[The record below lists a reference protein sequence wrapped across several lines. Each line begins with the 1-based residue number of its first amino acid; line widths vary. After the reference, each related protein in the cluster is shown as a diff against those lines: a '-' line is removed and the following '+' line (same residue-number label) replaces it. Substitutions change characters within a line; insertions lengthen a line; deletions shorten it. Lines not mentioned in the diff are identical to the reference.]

1 MLFSLV
7 SALAFLPLLLTNCS
21 FFKLLD
27 LKKRRKRKKKRKKKR
42 RQKRKRRA
50 AEKLKAANRS
60 KYGGKKV
67 VYRTEQASTKVSSI
81 ETGTTMDTSSTDTTV
96 VYSTNQ
102 QTTMFPLVNEYSLRT
117 GKTTLINPDLEAR
130 LKMMPQQSVSQ
141 YF

>member
-7 SALAFLPLLLTNCS
+7 HALVFLPLLLTSCS

-27 LKKRRKRKKKRKKKR
+27 LKKRRRKRKRKKKR
-42 RQKRKRRA
+42 RQQRKRRA

-60 KYGGKKV
+60 RYGGKKV

-81 ETGTTMDTSSTDTTV
+81 ETGTTMDTSSTDTTM